1 MVVAAGFVLSAD
13 FSKARPQA
21 LSRHDSPQTTIKDT
35 DWAFARHLLSAIR
48 VIEENH
54 VTPTTNTQM
63 VQWAVEG
70 LYNQQKKAVPVEIGK
85 RLKRLEKANHEEL
98 LQLLHDV
105 RADLGPRKE
114 LEDDKDLELSLQA
127 IFLQLE
133 PGARP
138 EDRSRLFR
146 QEWT

>member
-1 MVVAAGFVLSAD
+1 
-13 FSKARPQA
+13 
-21 LSRHDSPQTTIKDT
+21 
-35 DWAFARHLLSAIR
+35 
-48 VIEENH
+48 
-54 VTPTTNTQM
+54 M